1 MAASLRRAA
10 LLPLAVA
17 CAAPPRPA
25 PRIAVA
31 APPPAVVAPPLPAR
45 VSLRVR
51 VPDADTAAALPVRV
65 VFRGLAPTGTPDLGP
80 VHRASGA
87 GPVVVAVRGEATVS
101 VPPGRYRVAA
111 SHGPEWSLGLSE
123 VDLRDGRDA
132 AVDLALRHELPMPA
146 QVPCDL
152 HVHARPS
159 YDSQVSVEDRVASL
173 VAEGVRFAVP
183 TEHNIVGDY
192 APGVA
197 ALPAAVRAP
206 LAWVP
211 AVEVTTDPRDTPL
224 GHFNVYPYPPA
235 PGVVNGGPP
244 PWVGVTAREVF
255 LAARQRDPDAVLQV
269 NHPRMA
275 PGIGYFDLTG
285 LDPWR
290 NVARSPAYDPGY
302 TALEVFNGLD
312 LGDLPRVEAVL
323 ADYMALLG
331 TGARYVATGSSD
343 SHNLAFQTAGYPRTY
358 VDAPGDDGEG
368 AADVDLVLRGLRAGR
383 AMVTAG
389 PMVRL
394 AVEGRGP
401 GESLE
406 VDGVTPV
413 RVRVQ
418 VTAASWVTVREA
430 ALWRDGQRVAVF
442 AVAPS
447 TAPRRFDRTV
457 TLDVAPGDTLLATA
471 RGEAR
476 SLEVV
481 MPWSR
486 ATPFAFTNPVRITP
500 RAAGIR
506 RGATLPARP

>member
-1 MAASLRRAA
+1 MRRAA

-17 CAAPPRPA
+17 CAAPPRVA
-25 PRIAVA
+25 PRSAVV
-31 APPPAVVAPPLPAR
+31 APPPAVVIPSPPAR

-51 VPDADTAAALPVRV
+51 ATDAATGEALPVRV
-65 VFRGLAPTGTPDLGP
+65 VIRGIASTGTPDLGP
-80 VHRASGA
+80 VHRAAGA

-123 VDLRDGRDA
+123 VDLRDGRNT
-132 AVDLALRHELPMPA
+132 AVDLTLHHELVMPGW
-146 QVPCDL
+146 VPCDL

-159 YDSQVSVEDRVASL
+159 YDSEVTVEDRVASL

-183 TEHNIVGDY
+183 SEHNIVGDY
-192 APGVA
+192 GPGVA
-197 ALPAAVRAP
+197 ALPPSLRSA
-206 LAWVP
+206 LAWAP
-211 AVEVTTDPRDTPL
+211 AVEVTADPRDTPL
-224 GHFNVYPYPPA
+224 GHFNVYPFPPA
-235 PGVVNGGPP
+235 PDAPHGGPP
-244 PWVGVTAREVF
+244 PWRGVTAREIF
-255 LAARQRDPDAVLQV
+255 LAARQRHPDAVLQV

-285 LDPWR
+285 LDPWSNR
-290 NVARSPAYDPGY
+290 ATSPAYDPGY
-302 TALEVFNGLD
+302 TAIEVFNGLD
-312 LGDLPRVEAVL
+312 LGDLTKVESVL
-323 ADYMALLG
+323 ADYMSLLG

-358 VDAPGDDGEG
+358 VSAPGDDGAG

-383 AMVTAG
+383 AMVSAG
-389 PMVRL
+389 PMVQL
-394 AVEGRGP
+394 SVEGREP
-401 GESLE
+401 GEVLE
-406 VDGVTPV
+406 VDGVTAA

-430 ALWRDGQRVAVF
+430 AIWRDGQRVAVF
-442 AVAPS
+442 AVPAATTPL
-447 TAPRRFDRTV
+447 RLDRTV
-457 TLDVAPGDTLLATA
+457 VLDVAPGDTLLATA

-486 ATPFAFTNPVRITP
+486 ATPFAFTNPVRVTP
-500 RAAGIR
+500 RAAANR
-506 RGATLPARP
+506 RGATLCGRP

>member
-1 MAASLRRAA
+1 MRHAA
-10 LLPLAVA
+10 LLALAVA
-17 CAAPPRPA
+17 CAAPPRSA
-25 PRIAVA
+25 PRVVV
-31 APPPAVVAPPLPAR
+31 APPRPAVVAPTLPAR

-51 VPDADTAAALPVRV
+51 ATDAATGEALPVRV
-65 VFRGLAPTGTPDLGP
+65 VIRGIAPTGTPDLGP

-101 VPPGRYRVAA
+101 VPPGRYRVAV

-123 VDLRDGRDA
+123 LDLRDGRDA
-132 AVDLALRHELPMPA
+132 AVDHALQHALPLPGW
-146 QVPCDL
+146 VPCDL

-159 YDSQVSVEDRVASL
+159 YDSEVSVEDRVASL

-192 APGVA
+192 GPGVA
-197 ALPAAVRAP
+197 ALPRSVRAP

-235 PGVVNGGPP
+235 PDAPHGGPP
-244 PWVGVTAREVF
+244 PWRGVTAREIF
-255 LAARQRDPDAVLQV
+255 LAARQRHPDAVLQV

-275 PGIGYFDLTG
+275 PGIGYFDVTG
-285 LDPWR
+285 LDPWANR
-290 NVARSPAYDPGY
+290 ASAPGYDPGY
-302 TALEVFNGLD
+302 TAVEVFNGLD
-312 LGDLPRVEAVL
+312 LGDLAKVERVL

-358 VDAPGDDGEG
+358 VEVPGDDGAG
-368 AADVDLVLRGLRAGR
+368 AADVDAVLRGLRAGR
-383 AMVTAG
+383 AVVTSG

-394 AVEGRGP
+394 TVQGRSP
-401 GESLE
+401 GDALE
-406 VDGVTPV
+406 VDGVTAV
-413 RVRVQ
+413 RARVE
-418 VTAASWVTVREA
+418 VMAAPWVTVREA
-430 ALWRDGQRVAVF
+430 AIWRDGQRIAVF
-442 AVAPS
+442 AVPPA
-447 TAPRRFDRTV
+447 TTPRRLDRTV
-457 TLDVAPGDTLLATA
+457 VLDVAPGDALLATA
-471 RGEAR
+471 RGDAG
-476 SLEVV
+476 SLDVV

-500 RAAGIR
+500 RAAANR
-506 RGATLPARP
+506 RGATLRGRP